1 MNDRLRILNSIP
13 FVLILENLFM
23 INIFLLIN
31 NLGDKTNAIGLYITY
46 IVVR

>member
-31 NLGDKTNAIGLYITY
+31 NLGDKTNTIGLYITY